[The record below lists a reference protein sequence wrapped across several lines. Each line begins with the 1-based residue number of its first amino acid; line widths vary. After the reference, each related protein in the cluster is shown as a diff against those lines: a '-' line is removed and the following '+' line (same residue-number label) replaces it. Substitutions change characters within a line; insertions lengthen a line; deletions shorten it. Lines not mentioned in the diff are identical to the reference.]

1 MIYTFYSYKG
11 GVGRTMA
18 LANVAEL
25 FYREGLKVLMID
37 WDLEAPGLEQFF
49 FPEENLAAIRQQ
61 RGIVD
66 LLVEYKRQMTHKL
79 DLSDEDNLP
88 FEKPGELAREIYPES
103 SQGKLWLITVGQRLR
118 ENPAKYAQAVLD
130 FDWRDF
136 YENWLGE
143 AYFDWFRRECQKMA
157 DVILIDSRTGVTE
170 IGGVCTYHLA
180 DVIVL
185 FCATNNQNIQGTLEM
200 VQNFSQPALLEVR
213 GERPLKTL
221 VVPSRIDIS
230 GATAMLNEFR
240 GKLVKTFDPISEML
254 TRNPKL
260 FDQLTI
266 PYIATYAFEER
277 IAVQQA
283 AQSAYYSY
291 ALIAAY
297 ERLAAVLK
305 ELGQQIKAS
314 WEQKMTT
321 LTRQWEDYGR
331 KFAELRRAKIVATR
345 EEEKVRITE
354 EMGRLEQARQDIA
367 QTLEKFKREFQSY
380 LKS

>member
-1 MIYTFYSYKG
+1 VIYTFYSYKG

>member
-1 MIYTFYSYKG
+1 
-11 GVGRTMA
+11 
-18 LANVAEL
+18 
-25 FYREGLKVLMID
+25 
-37 WDLEAPGLEQFF
+37 
-49 FPEENLAAIRQQ
+49 
-61 RGIVD
+61 
-66 LLVEYKRQMTHKL
+66 
-79 DLSDEDNLP
+79 
-88 FEKPGELAREIYPES
+88 
-103 SQGKLWLITVGQRLR
+103 
-118 ENPAKYAQAVLD
+118 
-130 FDWRDF
+130 
-136 YENWLGE
+136 
-143 AYFDWFRRECQKMA
+143 MA